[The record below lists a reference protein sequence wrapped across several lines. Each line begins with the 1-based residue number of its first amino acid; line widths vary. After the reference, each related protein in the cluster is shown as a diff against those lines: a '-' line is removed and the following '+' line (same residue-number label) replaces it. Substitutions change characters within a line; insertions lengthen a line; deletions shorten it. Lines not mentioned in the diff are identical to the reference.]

1 MKIQGRKFTVIGVAK
16 ERGSF
21 LGNNQDNFVLI
32 PLSTMSKMFG
42 RPRRNLDIMIK
53 SSTVEGIDLTQ
64 DQVRSILRARRGVGY
79 NEEDDFAILTAE
91 NILSFFNTITRAA
104 RIALIG
110 ISSIALVVG
119 GIVIMNIMMVSVTE
133 RTREIGIRKSIGARR
148 SNIMTQ
154 FLFEALILSLGGG
167 IIGTALGIGL
177 AAVLGS
183 QISLPVTPS
192 LFAIIAGLSISTG
205 VGVFFG
211 IYPAM
216 KASKLDPITA
226 LSFE

>member
-1 MKIQGRKFTVIGVAK
+1 
-16 ERGSF
+16 
-21 LGNNQDNFVLI
+21 
-32 PLSTMSKMFG
+32 
-42 RPRRNLDIMIK
+42 
-53 SSTVEGIDLTQ
+53 
-64 DQVRSILRARRGVGY
+64 VRSILRARRGVAY
-79 NEEDDFAILTAE
+79 NDEDDFAILTAD
-91 NILSFFNTITRAA
+91 NILAFLDNITRAA

-110 ISSIALVVG
+110 ISSISLVVG

-148 SNIMTQ
+148 KNILTQ

-167 IIGTALGIGL
+167 IIGTALGISL
-177 AAVLGS
+177 AAILGS

-211 IYPAM
+211 MYPAM
-216 KASKLDPITA
+216 KASRLDPIDA
-226 LSFE
+226 LRFE